1 MLVNIDFLYK
11 AKLFDTPASFLGL
24 AKYFEPEQERKK
36 RERQSST
43 LLELSMRA
51 NLEMICKY

>member
-1 MLVNIDFLYK
+1 MLVNVDFLYK
-11 AKLFDTPASFLGL
+11 AKLLDTPSSFLGL
-24 AKYFEPEQERKK
+24 SKYFEPEQEIKK